1 MRTVGAFDAKT
12 HLAALLDAVEQGET
26 VLISRHGKPVAQLAP
41 VAAPDPETWRRVG
54 EELRRLRARIK
65 PGPPSIREMIESGR
79 RY

>member
-41 VAAPDPETWRRVG
+41 VAARLSHEQLG
-54 EELRRLRARIK
+54 EEMRKIRARVK
-65 PGPPSIREMIESGR
+65 AGGPGIREMIERGR
-79 RY
+79 RF